1 MKVSEFSVKHPVV
14 ITIILIVLVV
24 FGFYSV
30 SLMPTEFMADITMP
44 QAIVMTVYPGAS
56 AEDVE
61 QDVTK
66 ILEENFVTLP
76 HFKSVDMQTVT
87 TRTISL

>member
-66 ILEENFVTLP
+66 ILEENFVFDGQKVRLFDEALKE
-76 HFKSVDMQTVT
+76 HN
-87 TRTISL
+87 LE